1 MHLLEGISLRM
12 LALDQPR
19 FLIASA
25 SPLLIAAL
33 EPVLHAAKAQVIV
46 ERSAKSALDAM
57 IDPLAP
63 SLVFLDADLPGLD
76 PGRTLEGAEVGKS
89 RKTFPIV
96 LISDNVQPEWIDQLA
111 EGAIDDVIPKSL
123 KSPFWRLRL
132 DVILRTF
139 RRTREL
145 EQLCVASDL
154 NSQTDPAT
162 GILNRPALLS
172 LLFSETDRVQRMN
185 TSLSL
190 ILFGIDDFGHWN
202 ANLGGKMCDRILAGV
217 VDRVQHLL
225 RSYDLFGRIDKDEF
239 LLGLPGCR
247 PGNAVIFAQ
256 RMRHEVFSSPFQLNG
271 REVCLSGSFA
281 IASSHGRSPV
291 VVLRKAEQALRMAK
305 ATGSGSIRCA
315 DDYPNHE

>member
-1 MHLLEGISLRM
+1 MHLIEGIFLRM
-12 LALDQPR
+12 LASDQPR
-19 FLIASA
+19 FLVASA
-25 SPLLIAAL
+25 SPHLIAAL
-33 EPVLHAAKAQVIV
+33 EPVLHAAKGQVIV

-57 IDPLAP
+57 IDPPTP

-76 PGRTLEGAEVGKS
+76 PGRTLEGPGTEKS

-96 LISDNVQPEWIDQLA
+96 LISDNVQSEWIDRLA

-123 KSPFWRLRL
+123 KSPFWRVRL

-145 EQLCVASDL
+145 EQLCVTSVLD
-154 NSQTDPAT
+154 SQTDPDT

-172 LLFSETDRVQRMN
+172 LLFSETDRVQRLN

-190 ILFGIDDFGHWN
+190 ILFGMDDFGHWN
-202 ANLGGKMCDRILAGV
+202 AHLGAMTCDRILAGV
-217 VDRVQHLL
+217 VGRVQHLL
-225 RSYDLFGRIDKDEF
+225 RSYDFFGRVARDEF

-247 PGNAVIFAQ
+247 PEDAVAFTE

-271 REVCLSGSFA
+271 REMRLSGSFA

-291 VVLRKAEQALRMAK
+291 VVLHKAELALRLAK
-305 ATGSGSIRCA
+305 AAGPGSIRCA
-315 DDYPNHE
+315 DDCP